1 MAHTFTIPRRP
12 GCGDPIKVEIDCD
25 EGASFAAKV
34 SAAVRARAN
43 LGKANLYGADLGRAN
58 LYAAN
63 LGGANLSGANLIGAN
78 LGRADLYG
86 ANLGGAYLYGANLG
100 RAYLGGADLSGAR
113 LGGANLYGANL
124 GGALI
129 QGEKITRL
137 IGRATRLGE
146 SYEFCAFA
154 LESGGYKIRA
164 GCRWFTDAEYRAHLA
179 VVYPDTPKARE
190 TLRILDYLAACAAN
204 MEV

>member
-1 MAHTFTIPRRP
+1 MPHTFTIPRRP
-12 GCGDPIKVEIDCD
+12 GYGDSTKVEIDCD

-34 SAAVRARAN
+34 SAAVRA
-43 LGKANLYGADLGRAN
+43 GANLYGAD
-58 LYAAN
+58 
-63 LGGANLSGANLIGAN
+63 LGGANLSGANLSG
-78 LGRADLYG
+78 ADLGG
-86 ANLGGAYLYGANLG
+86 ANLGGAYLGGANLIGANLG
-100 RAYLGGADLSGAR
+100 KAD
-113 LGGANLYGANL
+113 LYGANL
-124 GGALI
+124 YGALI

-137 IGRATRLGE
+137 IGRATRLEE

-164 GCRWFTDAEYRAHLA
+164 GCRWFTDAEYRAHVA
-179 VVYPDTPKARE
+179 VEYPDTPKARA

>member
-58 LYAAN
+58 L
-63 LGGANLSGANLIGAN
+63 G
-78 LGRADLYG
+78 
-86 ANLGGAYLYGANLG
+86 
-100 RAYLGGADLSGAR
+100 
-113 LGGANLYGANL
+113 GANL

-129 QGEKITRL
+129 QGDKIARL
-137 IGRATRLGE
+137 IGRATRLE
-146 SYEFCAFA
+146 EIYEFFAFE
-154 LESGGYKIRA
+154 LETGGYKIMA
-164 GCRWFTDAEYRAHLA
+164 GCRWFTDAEYRAHVA
-179 VVYPDTPKARE
+179 VEYPDTPKARE
-190 TLRILDYLAACAAN
+190 TLRILDYLAACAAD